1 MNKEELRIVY
11 MATADFALPSLQ
23 RLVEGGY
30 NIVAVVTMPDKPAGR
45 GHKLKQSSIKVYAES
60 VGLEVLQP
68 ERLKDEAFVGLLQE
82 LHPDLGIVV
91 AFRML
96 PEVVWSLPRFGTI
109 NLHGSLLP
117 KYRGAA
123 PIHWSIING
132 ETETGATPSP
142 LGHNL
147 VKGNIFFQ
155 ASLPIAP
162 EDNVGKVHDALMLLG
177 AETLQ
182 RSVDLFLADE
192 EPTAKPQSLYEVHPT
207 PAPKLTKENT
217 ELHWGRPAIELH
229 NQVRGLSP
237 YPAAWCSLAIGGGEP
252 QVFKIMETAVSS
264 SDIPT
269 ADSPVGSIHL
279 IGKRRIEV
287 QTEAGRLELKVL
299 QPAGK
304 KAMPTS
310 AYLNGLHLK

>member
-1 MNKEELRIVY
+1 
-11 MATADFALPSLQ
+11 
-23 RLVEGGY
+23 
-30 NIVAVVTMPDKPAGR
+30 
-45 GHKLKQSSIKVYAES
+45 
-60 VGLEVLQP
+60 
-68 ERLKDEAFVGLLQE
+68 
-82 LHPDLGIVV
+82 
-91 AFRML
+91 
-96 PEVVWSLPRFGTI
+96 
-109 NLHGSLLP
+109 
-117 KYRGAA
+117 
-123 PIHWSIING
+123 
-132 ETETGATPSP
+132 
-142 LGHNL
+142 
-147 VKGNIFFQ
+147 
-155 ASLPIAP
+155 
-162 EDNVGKVHDALMLLG
+162 MLLG

-182 RSVDLFLADE
+182 HSVDLFLADE

-237 YPAAWCSLAIGGGEP
+237 YPAAWCNLAIGGGEP

-287 QTEAGRLELKVL
+287 QTEAGRLELRVL

-304 KAMPTS
+304 KAMPAS